1 MHVDMMLIRLICND
15 NCALYQS
22 VHSRKRTLGKQMIME
37 LSNVHVDAFLILRIL
52 SRLVSSALS
61 WIYLSVHRVT
71 RHACRI
77 KHWWEGT
84 CMWASISVLLV
95 RMRCRNCRLCR
106 NGYRE
111 VNWSWV
117 ICCGVFRQFW
127 SDTRWNLASSCGNRK
142 RVAGENATTLY
153 RYFRHH
159 SLFRNRTARSAIF
172 N

>member
-1 MHVDMMLIRLICND
+1 MQRQLRLVSKCTQQETYFRKAND
-15 NCALYQS
+15 YGIVERAC
-22 VHSRKRTLGKQMIME
+22 RR
-37 LSNVHVDAFLILRIL
+37 FLDRENFVSSCLVL

-84 CMWASISVLLV
+84 RMWASISVLLV

-127 SDTRWNLASSCGNRK
+127 SYTRWNLASSCGNRK